1 MPCVDILRKLIEF
14 PVFEKDGMHKC
25 AEFLSSELG
34 KAGFR
39 IRVDSLDNVYG
50 IKEFASGN
58 GAFLIEDDLSGE
70 PPVSNWTKMPLQLC
84 VEGDRLYGLN
94 VSDKAAIATVLHV
107 LQGLQ
112 RCRFRSLEV
121 IFSAPKRVDSILK
134 PAERSPLECFLA
146 ENKLEAALGINLT
159 GTVRDDRFTVAVG
172 CGGWIR
178 FTVTTIG
185 KEAHTAEPSWRTL
198 GHNAIYDMMK
208 VIEAL
213 RRMPQAW
220 MEFNDT
226 DFWTELSV
234 SMIQGGIAVNIVP
247 GECKITCERRIL
259 PNENLDD
266 VKKEIENTL
275 RSVRDVE
282 LKTTF
287 SNSARPYLIDRSS
300 PAATLIIGSVQH
312 ELAYTPKVAI
322 EVGRT
327 DSAILDQM
335 SNVKTITIGPGE
347 FFHENKPDEY
357 VSAKRIDEF
366 TRIIRH
372 ILTEGAR

>member
-1 MPCVDILRKLIEF
+1 MSHVDILRKLVEF
-14 PVFEKDGMHKC
+14 PVYELEGMHRC
-25 AEFLSSELG
+25 AEFLSTELG
-34 KAGFR
+34 RAGFQV
-39 IRVDSLDNVYG
+39 RVDGLHNVYG
-50 IKEFASGN
+50 TKEFGSGN
-58 GAFLIEDDLSGE
+58 GAFLIEDDMSGE
-70 PPVSNWTKMPLQLC
+70 PPTANWSKAPLQLSL
-84 VEGDRLYGLN
+84 EGDRLYGLN

-107 LQGLQ
+107 LQSLQ
-112 RCRFRSLEV
+112 ECRFRRLEV
-121 IFSAPKRVDSILK
+121 VLSPPKRIDSILK

-146 ENKLEAALGINLT
+146 NNRFEARLGINLT
-159 GTVRDDRFTVAVG
+159 GTVRGDRFTVAVG

-213 RRMPQAW
+213 RRMPPGR
-220 MEFNDT
+220 MEFDGT

-234 SMIQGGIAVNIVP
+234 SMIQGGIAVNVVP
-247 GECKITCERRIL
+247 SECKITCERRIL
-259 PNENLDD
+259 PNENLEE

-287 SNSARPYLIDRSS
+287 SNSDKPYLIDRSS
-300 PAATLIIGSVQH
+300 PAATLAIGSVQH
-312 ELAYTPKVAI
+312 ELAYTPKIAI

-327 DSAILDQM
+327 DSALLDRL
-335 SNVKTITIGPGE
+335 SNVKTIMIGPGE
-347 FFHENKPDEY
+347 FMLENKPDEY
-357 VSAKRIDEF
+357 VSAKRVEEF
-366 TRIIRH
+366 TRIIRN
-372 ILTEGAR
+372 ILAKPN